1 MTDRPKRPT
10 NLDIRQLRYFIAVA
24 EEGSLRRAAE
34 RLHIS
39 QPPLGRQIQQIE
51 AEVRAKLF
59 TRTRSGVEITPF
71 GTELLHHAYRIVQ
84 NLELAASQIAEVAE
98 GLIGNIGIRFADE
111 FLHSDLA
118 TVITGFKA
126 LYPDIGVR
134 TDTGDSTQILH
145 DLNAG
150 KIDVGFSLFPLPA
163 TATNVRARLLAPLK
177 LVVAVPS
184 DHRLADRETIHL
196 KEVGDETFIC
206 GNVTA
211 LMPFYIHVLS
221 LFRQAGIAPRFMT
234 DMTPQEFKLDLV
246 AAGLGIAFT
255 VWQPNRPPHPRI
267 RFLRLLDHGAELENG
282 VIWRDVAMERKSV
295 ALFLHHVDRWTAAES
310 VQDQDR
316 APATGASGFAARP
329 LA

>member
-1 MTDRPKRPT
+1 MTDRPKRVT

-71 GTELLHHAYRIVQ
+71 GTELLQHAYRIVQ
-84 NLELAASQIAEVAE
+84 NLELAVSQIAQVAE
-98 GLIGNIGIRFADE
+98 GRVGHVGIRFADE
-111 FLHSDLA
+111 FLHGDLA
-118 TVITGFKA
+118 STITGFKA
-126 LYPDIGVR
+126 RYPDIAVR
-134 TDTGDSTQILH
+134 TDTGDSTEILH

-163 TATNVRARLLAPLK
+163 TATNTRVRLLPPLK
-177 LVVAVPS
+177 LVVAVPAS
-184 DHRLADRETIHL
+184 HRLADREAIHL
-196 KEVGDETFIC
+196 KEVGGETFIC

-211 LMPFYIHVLS
+211 LMPFYIQVLS
-221 LFRQAGIAPRFMT
+221 MFRQAGLSPRFMT

-255 VWQPNRPPHPRI
+255 VLQPNRPPHPRVKL
-267 RFLRLLDHGAELENG
+267 LRLLDPGAELENG
-282 VIWRDVAMERKSV
+282 VIWRDAVLERKSA
-295 ALFLHHVDRWTAAES
+295 ALFLRYLEDSEVK
-310 VQDQDR
+310 
-316 APATGASGFAARP
+316 
-329 LA
+329 